1 MSNDTILR
9 SLPILEP
16 LVNEW
21 STCQRCPLGVSAK
34 HHVLFEIVV
43 PAQPPLAELPP
54 NTTATTSAPT
64 TPVYGVHADLKPPFM
79 FIGEGPGVGENVL
92 GRPFVGPAGQLLRE
106 CIAATGN
113 TAPYTLTNLLACR
126 PWALRPSH
134 PANRAPDHNEI
145 EACAPRLTEL
155 VRLLQ
160 PRIIIVTGKVP
171 LDYAPNIAQRS
182 GHTFRLRAVRH
193 PSWVVRQLDKDAA
206 TQQYIEDLRE
216 AMAPGPMPPAALP
229 KGSQ

>member
-1 MSNDTILR
+1 MPDTSIC

-16 LVNEW
+16 LVQEW
-21 STCQRCPLGVSAK
+21 STCQRCPLGASAK

-43 PAQPPLAELPP
+43 PPDP
-54 NTTATTSAPT
+54 ATNA
-64 TPVYGVHADLKPPFM
+64 TPFYANLRPPFM

-113 TAPYTLTNLLACR
+113 TSPYTLTNLLACR

-160 PRIIIVTGKVP
+160 PKIIIVTGKVP
-171 LDYAPNIAQRS
+171 LDYAPHIAKLS

-193 PSWVVRQLDKDAA
+193 PSWVVRQLDLEAA
-206 TQQYIEDLRE
+206 KAQYVEDLRE